1 MNEYKYITW
10 GTFKLIQLND
20 LASRIHSVVN
30 EHTFVNECMDEEE
43 KFIVVNGIQN
53 KLRVELKMNGK

>member
-1 MNEYKYITW
+1 M
-10 GTFKLIQLND
+10 
-20 LASRIHSVVN
+20 N

-53 KLRVELKMNGK
+53 KLMVELEMNGQSNKFIEWKKS

>member
-20 LASRIHSVVN
+20 PAPRIHSVVN

-43 KFIVVNGIQN
+43 KFIVIQN
-53 KLRVELKMNGK
+53 KLMVELEMNC